1 MYNNGQVLDSPQP
14 ITGWYEDGFAL
25 KDREATQMWLER
37 SKEEQ
42 LVDDGALGCAGGG
55 MSAAEPEM
63 LFFQVV
69 DPYPGRKTVAE
80 LSCV

>member
-14 ITGWYEDGFAL
+14 MTGWYEDGFAL

-42 LVDDGALGCAGGG
+42 LVDD
-55 MSAAEPEM
+55 
-63 LFFQVV
+63 
-69 DPYPGRKTVAE
+69 D
-80 LSCV
+80 